1 VGEVDVE
8 GEAGVEVLL
17 AAEAPVDGV
26 VGVATG
32 PFLDG
37 DEGRGVLLI
46 GRKRGRERGG
56 LGNDPMI
63 QQRRRTVE
71 QGLRVVVV
79 VVDCVRGEVKREGRN

>member
-1 VGEVDVE
+1 VG
-8 GEAGVEVLL
+8 
-17 AAEAPVDGV
+17 DG
-26 VGVATG
+26 G
-32 PFLDG
+32 
-37 DEGRGVLLI
+37 GVLLI

-71 QGLRVVVV
+71 EGLRVVV